1 MLLFLVVLI
10 AVMTVGFVV
19 WKSMSRQHPGAPA
32 RQASPRFTAPDDDP
46 EFLRKL
52 DERLRSDGEDG
63 PGRR

>member
-1 MLLFLVVLI
+1 MLLFLVVLV
-10 AVMTVGFVV
+10 AVTAAGF
-19 WKSMSRQHPGAPA
+19 WMWRAMSRQHPGAAA
-32 RQASPRFTAPDDDP
+32 RQPPPRFAAPDDDP